1 MHFVVLY
8 GIQFLLDAFFS
19 FYGISI
25 FLVLYGMRFLLDA
38 IYGDFFRWAD
48 YYQTDQRREVKS
60 SWKPPSSID
69 IFHHKKYL
77 SIAMQ

>member
-25 FLVLYGMRFLLDA
+25 FLVLYGMPFLLNVV
-38 IYGDFFRWAD
+38 YGDFFRWVD
-48 YYQTDQRREVKS
+48 YHQKTKGEKS
-60 SWKPPSSID
+60 KARKS
-69 IFHHKKYL
+69 L
-77 SIAMQ
+77 TAQ